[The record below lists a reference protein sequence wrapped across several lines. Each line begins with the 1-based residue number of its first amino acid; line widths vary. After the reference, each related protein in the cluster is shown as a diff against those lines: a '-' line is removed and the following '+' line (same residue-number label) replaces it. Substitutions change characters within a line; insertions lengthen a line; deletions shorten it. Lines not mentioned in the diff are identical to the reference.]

1 MQTVETGMFNLIVG
15 DGVLDMVIDAPVGA
29 VIPDVTFRG
38 DRMFEYTYTD
48 EETTTMYAQDV
59 SLLANLPTLVSDE
72 GRDSPAVYG
81 RISNV
86 KRDGGRVAFQFQKI
100 CEGFTFSAIAENKRI
115 SRDIKISGWGSG
127 IAGLESGGLGIS
139 EYRRNHWSIKRG
151 DLEVV
156 VFDTLEPSK
165 PKSFAVKRWPVPIL
179 PNRVAVM
186 MPFSSGFDQVY
197 AAIKSACAAQSMQS
211 VRVDERMDPGVIMD
225 MIFEMIVES
234 RLVICDLTESNPNV
248 MYETGIA
255 HAVGKDV
262 IQITQGNPAS
272 DVGFDLRHRNCHK
285 YTIEGS
291 GLDDL
296 EKYLRQ
302 SIWNL
307 LNNR

>member
-1 MQTVETGMFNLIVG
+1 MPIVETGMFNLIVG
-15 DGVLDMVIDAPVGA
+15 KGVLDMVIDAPVGA
-29 VIPDVTFRG
+29 VIPDAKFRC
-38 DRMFEYTYTD
+38 DRMFEYTD
-48 EETTTMYAQDV
+48 KETTTMYAQDV
-59 SLLANLPTLVSDE
+59 SRLASLPTLVSDE
-72 GRDSPAVYG
+72 GRDSSAVYG

-86 KRDGGRVAFQFQKI
+86 KHYGRLVAFQFLKI
-100 CEGFTFSAIAENKRI
+100 SGGFTFSDIAENKRI
-115 SRDIKISGWGSG
+115 SHDIDVRV
-127 IAGLESGGLGIS
+127 GGPGFN
-139 EYRRNHWSIKRG
+139 EYQRNHWSIKRG
-151 DLEVV
+151 DLEAL
-156 VFDTLEPSK
+156 VFDAIQPSQ
-165 PKSFAVKRWPVPIL
+165 PKSFSVKRWPVPIL
-179 PNRVAVM
+179 PRRVAVM
-186 MPFSSGFDQVY
+186 MPFSSEFDQVY
-197 AAIKSACAAQSMQS
+197 AAIKSACAAQRMKS
-211 VRVDERMDPGVIMD
+211 VRVDEMTDPRVIMD

-262 IQITQGNPAS
+262 IQITQGDPAS
-272 DVGFDLRHRNCHK
+272 EVGFDLRHRNCHK

>member
-1 MQTVETGMFNLIVG
+1 MPTVETGMFNLIVG
-15 DGVLDMVIDAPVGA
+15 KGVLDMVIDAPIGV
-29 VIPDVTFRG
+29 VIPDVTFMG
-38 DRMFEYTYTD
+38 DRMFEYTD
-48 EETTTMYAQDV
+48 EETTAMYTQDV
-59 SLLANLPTLVSDE
+59 SRLANLPTLVSDE

-81 RISNV
+81 RVSNV
-86 KRDGGRVAFQFQKI
+86 KRYGGRVAFEFQKI
-100 CEGFTFSAIAENKRI
+100 CGGFTFSDIAENKRI
-115 SRDIKISGWGSG
+115 LHDIKITGWGSS
-127 IAGLESGGLGIS
+127 IAGLGIS
-139 EYRRNHWSIKRG
+139 EYARNHWSIKRG
-151 DLEVV
+151 DLEAL
-156 VFDTLEPSK
+156 VFDAIQPSQ

-186 MPFSSGFDQVY
+186 MPFSSEFDQVY
-197 AAIKSACAAQSMQS
+197 TAIKSACATQSMQS
-211 VRVDERMDPGVIMD
+211 VRVDEMTEPRVIMD

-296 EKYLRQ
+296 EKYLGQ

>member
-1 MQTVETGMFNLIVG
+1 MTTVETGMFNLIVG
-15 DGVLDMVIDAPVGA
+15 KRALDMVIDAPVGA
-29 VIPDVTFRG
+29 VIPDVTFWG

-48 EETTTMYAQDV
+48 EETTAMYAQDV

-86 KRDGGRVAFQFQKI
+86 KHYGRHVAFEFQKI
-100 CEGFTFSAIAENKRI
+100 CGGFTFSDIAENKRI
-115 SRDIKISGWGSG
+115 SHDINVRV
-127 IAGLESGGLGIS
+127 AGLGYN
-139 EYRRNHWSIKRG
+139 EYQRNHWSIKKG
-151 DLEVV
+151 DLEAL
-156 VFDTLEPSK
+156 VFDAIQPSQ

-197 AAIKSACAAQSMQS
+197 AAIKSACAAQRMQS
-211 VRVDERMDPGVIMD
+211 VRVDERTDPGVIMD

-291 GLDDL
+291 GLDAL
-296 EKYLRQ
+296 EKYLGQ

>member
-1 MQTVETGMFNLIVG
+1 MPTVETGMFNLIVG
-15 DGVLDMVIDAPVGA
+15 KGVLDMVIEAPVGA
-29 VIPDVTFRG
+29 AIPDAKFRG

-59 SLLANLPTLVSDE
+59 SRLANLPTLVSDE

-86 KRDGGRVAFQFQKI
+86 KLDGGHVAFEFQKI
-100 CEGFTFSAIAENKRI
+100 CGGFTFSDIAENKRI
-115 SRDIKISGWGSG
+115 LHDIKI
-127 IAGLESGGLGIS
+127 AGLGFS
-139 EYRRNHWSIKRG
+139 EYARNHWSIKRG
-151 DLEVV
+151 DLEAL
-156 VFDTLEPSK
+156 VFDAIQPSP

-197 AAIKSACAAQSMQS
+197 AAIKSACAAQRMQS
-211 VRVDERMDPGVIMD
+211 VRVDEMTDPGVIMD

-262 IQITQGNPAS
+262 IQITQGDPAS

-285 YTIEGS
+285 YTIEDS
-291 GLDDL
+291 GLDAL
-296 EKYLRQ
+296 EKYLGQ

-307 LNNR
+307 LYNR

>member
-15 DGVLDMVIDAPVGA
+15 KRALDMLIDAPAGA

-59 SLLANLPTLVSDE
+59 SRLASLPTLVSDE

-86 KRDGGRVAFQFQKI
+86 KRYGRHVAFQFLAI
-100 CEGFTFSAIAENKRI
+100 SGGFTFSDIAENKRI
-115 SRDIKISGWGSG
+115 SHDIDVRV
-127 IAGLESGGLGIS
+127 GLGFN
-139 EYRRNHWSIKRG
+139 EYHRNHWSIKKG
-151 DLEVV
+151 DLEAL
-156 VFDTLEPSK
+156 VFDAIQPSQ
-165 PKSFAVKRWPVPIL
+165 PKSFSVKRWPVPIL
-179 PNRVAVM
+179 PDRVAVM

-197 AAIKSACAAQSMQS
+197 AAIKSACAAQRMQS
-211 VRVDERMDPGVIMD
+211 VRVDERTDPGVIMD

-234 RLVICDLTESNPNV
+234 RLVICDLTENNPNV
-248 MYETGIA
+248 VYETGIA

-262 IQITQGNPAS
+262 IQITQGDPAR

>member
-1 MQTVETGMFNLIVG
+1 MPTVETGMFNLIVG
-15 DGVLDMVIDAPVGA
+15 KGVLDMVIEAPVGA
-29 VIPDVTFRG
+29 VIPDAKFRC
-38 DRMFEYTYTD
+38 DRMFEYTD
-48 EETTTMYAQDV
+48 KETTTMYAQEV
-59 SLLANLPTLVSDE
+59 ARLANLPTLVSDE

-86 KRDGGRVAFQFQKI
+86 ERYGRHVAFQFLKI
-100 CEGFTFSAIAENKRI
+100 SGGFTFSDIAENKRI
-115 SRDIKISGWGSG
+115 SHDIDVRV
-127 IAGLESGGLGIS
+127 GGPGFN
-139 EYRRNHWSIKRG
+139 EYQRNHWSIKRG
-151 DLEVV
+151 DLEAL
-156 VFDTLEPSK
+156 VFDAIQPSQ
-165 PKSFAVKRWPVPIL
+165 PKSFSVKRWPLPIL
-179 PNRVAVM
+179 PRRVAVM
-186 MPFSSGFDQVY
+186 MPFSSEFDQVY
-197 AAIKSACAAQSMQS
+197 TAIKSACAAQSMHS
-211 VRVDERMDPGVIMD
+211 VRVDEMTDPRVIMD

-234 RLVICDLTESNPNV
+234 RLVICDLTKSNPNV

-262 IQITQGNPAS
+262 IQITQGDPAS
-272 DVGFDLRHRNCHK
+272 EVGFDLRHRNCHK